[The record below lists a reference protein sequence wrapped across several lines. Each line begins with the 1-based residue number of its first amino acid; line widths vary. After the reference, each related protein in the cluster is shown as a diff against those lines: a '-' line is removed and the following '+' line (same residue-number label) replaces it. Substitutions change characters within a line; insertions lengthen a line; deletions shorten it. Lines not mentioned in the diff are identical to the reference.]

1 MLCKISKSDCVYFLR
16 KSGVGV
22 LSTVDDA
29 FAKAGRNYK
38 FPSAFIIIEIWFVF
52 YDYSYHVPYCV
63 KKRNM
68 GGH

>member
-22 LSTVDDA
+22 LSTVNDA

-38 FPSAFIIIEIWFVF
+38 FPSTFIVIEI
-52 YDYSYHVPYCV
+52 
-63 KKRNM
+63 
-68 GGH
+68 